1 MGAGQWTTTGSMIE
15 EEKEENKEGN
25 PYLGS
30 RSPGQSIFMKNFS
43 LVSNSCPK
51 IHKEVKSMVVD
62 QNRNYLYSS
71 GGEKIIHCQ
80 DLVKKCTVG
89 NIKCSNC
96 HPLALEIDV
105 DLQRIYCATKEG
117 LVLLFDIKLDFP
129 VMIHSIKLVKTRDNP
144 QPIGANFVKNMDLD
158 QHRNILICQMKQG

>member
-1 MGAGQWTTTGSMIE
+1 MIE